1 MNVPPSPMAD
11 SLSVDRELYR
21 QLAKGRVEAFSTLY
35 ERYQGP
41 IFRFA
46 WHMSG
51 NSATAE
57 DVTQEVF
64 MLLIRNPK
72 NYDPE
77 KGSVAGYLY
86 GIARNLTRRRLERGR
101 FDEPLAE
108 GWAEG
113 NESDLASDT
122 DLLGDLTRSELLA
135 CLQKAILAL
144 PEPYREVVVLCDLA
158 EMSYPDAAAVLE
170 CPPGT
175 IASRLHRARV
185 MLKARLECQGSVK

>member
-1 MNVPPSPMAD
+1 MAE
-11 SLSVDRELYR
+11 LKLVDQDLYR
-21 QLAKGRVEAFSTLY
+21 QLAKGSEEAFSALY

-72 NYDPE
+72 NYDPA
-77 KGSVAGYLY
+77 KGLVSGYLF
-86 GIARNLTRRRLERGR
+86 GIERNLTRRRLDRSR
-101 FDEPLAE
+101 LDNPLVE
-108 GWAEG
+108 DWPEG
-113 NESDLASDT
+113 NENELASNT
-122 DLLGDLTRSELLA
+122 DLFADLTRVELLE
-135 CLQKAILAL
+135 CLQKAVLGL
-144 PEPYREVVVLCDLA
+144 PEQYREVIVLCDLE
-158 EMSYPDAAAVLE
+158 EMSYPDAAGVLQ

-175 IASRLHRARV
+175 IASRLHRARL
-185 MLKARLECQGSVK
+185 MLKARLECQGCVK